1 MNLKPFARY
10 VYGNV
15 PGAAAVRFAVKDI
28 MASRVRKPE
37 FDAVTK
43 FDIGDGLII
52 DVGAN
57 RGQSIAAFKAL
68 SPRSR
73 VIAFEPEP
81 RSAKQLD
88 ARYGKDR
95 SVEIETCAL
104 GDKQDTITFFVP
116 SYGYWN
122 CDGMA
127 ATSNAEATAWLNDPT
142 RMFRFDKRKL
152 SVKEESVALRTLDS
166 YELHPRLL
174 KLHAQGAELAILLG
188 AKETVLKHCPLLMC
202 AFPKSEVTAILRKW
216 GYSPYSYVRS
226 HFQSGISD
234 SRFTFTWFLAS
245 SHLAQLQDQKRRI
258 R

>member
-1 MNLKPFARY
+1 MKLKPFARY

-15 PGAAAVRFAVKDI
+15 PGAAALRFAVKDI

-37 FDAVTK
+37 FDAVTE

-81 RSAKQLD
+81 RSARQLE
-88 ARYGKDR
+88 ARYSKDR
-95 SVEIETCAL
+95 SVEIKTCAL
-104 GDKQDTITFFVP
+104 GDKLDTITFFVP

-127 ATSNAEATAWLNDPT
+127 ATTYVEATAWLDDPT

-166 YELHPRLL
+166 YELHPCLL

-202 AFPKSEVTAILRKW
+202 AFAKSEVTAILGEW
-216 GYSPYSYVRS
+216 GYSPYSYVGSR
-226 HFQSGISD
+226 FQSGVSD
-234 SRFTFTWFLAS
+234 ARFTFTWFLTP
-245 SHLAQLQDQKRRI
+245 SHLAQLRDQKWKV
-258 R
+258 